1 MHKKI
6 RSYETTIDTI
16 KVTNQR
22 IEAQYHELLH
32 NLHLFGIDEDFIKES
47 VKKGQLELPTCNTKT
62 FEQGRLSR
70 CSKASENKIKSKT
83 KSKSMCVSPSNQPSD
98 RVKYLVQNSKNFICV
113 PVPGLPSP
121 SLKNLKTDKDE
132 LAHRPKKKT
141 VDFDTSKGTFE
152 RIMMEDALNNV
163 DKKQEVEPKEE
174 KEEFRK
180 SYEDRVIQQYLMYY

>member
-1 MHKKI
+1 M
-6 RSYETTIDTI
+6 
-16 KVTNQR
+16 
-22 IEAQYHELLH
+22 
-32 NLHLFGIDEDFIKES
+32 
-47 VKKGQLELPTCNTKT
+47 
-62 FEQGRLSR
+62 
-70 CSKASENKIKSKT
+70 
-83 KSKSMCVSPSNQPSD
+83 
-98 RVKYLVQNSKNFICV
+98 VQ
-113 PVPGLPSP
+113 
-121 SLKNLKTDKDE
+121 